1 MHWCT
6 GDFSKDGREEIMKEN
21 HGKAIDLLPFKDSSD
36 VLVSE
41 KKVRRDGTDIE
52 LIYVYSPNMA
62 DQNTLYKWIIPEV
75 QRLLHFDGSL
85 EADQF
90 SDFINVSYPDRG
102 MDIQRQAERR
112 IFSGDIMIVTP
123 HDQNVLFF
131 SAGKLAKRS
140 PEESNT
146 EVSIRGPRDGF
157 VEDIG
162 DNMALIRHR
171 LKTSSLKSLKMSIGR
186 RSQTDVM
193 LLYIDDIM
201 NPDILKDVKNRL
213 ESIDTDII
221 VSSYE
226 LEEYLYDNTFSII
239 PLAQYVGRPDFVVES
254 LNQGRFAILVDGNP
268 TCLIGPANL
277 GLMLNSPEDAHTS
290 FFYVSIERLLRF
302 IAFATTIFLPGFW
315 VAITTHQLEQ
325 IPYPL
330 LATITVSRT
339 GLPLSTG
346 MELALMLILFELFK
360 EAGVRLPK
368 AVGQTV
374 AVLGGLIVGDAAIR
388 GGFTSPTMLVVAAVT
403 IISSYTL
410 MNQSLTGN
418 VLILR
423 FTNLFVSA
431 LLGLYG
437 FFLCG
442 FIFLI
447 ALVSTESFG
456 QPFMTI
462 FAKPTIADYFKGYIK
477 LPSSLTKKRNLGY
490 SPIDQDRKEP

>member
-1 MHWCT
+1 
-6 GDFSKDGREEIMKEN
+6 MKEN

-41 KKVRRDGTDIE
+41 KKVRRDGNDIE

-75 QRLLHFDGSL
+75 QRLLHFYGSL

-90 SDFINVSYPDRG
+90 SDFINVSTPDKG
-102 MDIQRQAERR
+102 IEIQRQAEQR

-123 HDQNVLFF
+123 HDHTVLFF
-131 SAGKLAKRS
+131 SASKLAKRS

-193 LLYIDDIM
+193 LLYIDDII

-239 PLAQYVGRPDFVVES
+239 
-254 LNQGRFAILVDGNP
+254 
-268 TCLIGPANL
+268 
-277 GLMLNSPEDAHTS
+277 H
-290 FFYVSIERLLRF
+290 
-302 IAFATTIFLPGFW
+302 
-315 VAITTHQLEQ
+315 
-325 IPYPL
+325 
-330 LATITVSRT
+330 
-339 GLPLSTG
+339 
-346 MELALMLILFELFK
+346 
-360 EAGVRLPK
+360 
-368 AVGQTV
+368 
-374 AVLGGLIVGDAAIR
+374 
-388 GGFTSPTMLVVAAVT
+388 
-403 IISSYTL
+403 
-410 MNQSLTGN
+410 
-418 VLILR
+418 
-423 FTNLFVSA
+423 
-431 LLGLYG
+431 
-437 FFLCG
+437 
-442 FIFLI
+442 
-447 ALVSTESFG
+447 
-456 QPFMTI
+456 
-462 FAKPTIADYFKGYIK
+462 
-477 LPSSLTKKRNLGY
+477 
-490 SPIDQDRKEP
+490 